1 VVSQSSFHCAI
12 LGAGPAGLIAAET
25 LAKQGVRVTVYD
37 RMPNPARKFLMAGR
51 GGLNLTHSE
60 PRVSFLSR
68 YGDAASFMA
77 PMLETFSPKALR
89 AWCDGLGEESFVG
102 SSGRVF
108 PKSFKA
114 SPLLR
119 AWLQRLQSLGVE
131 FKLRHEWCVLSDDGT
146 MLFRTPDGAQHHV
159 RADAVLLALGGASW
173 PRLGA
178 DGGWV
183 PLFRARNIPVTPLVA
198 SNVGVTVNWSPVLVE
213 RFAGSALKRLV
224 IRCGDH
230 VAKGEAI
237 ITAEGLEGG
246 AIYALGPALRDSLE
260 ATGQAQV
267 LLDLR
272 RDLTEDDLVKKL
284 SEPRGKKSVSTW
296 LLKAAGLSP
305 ASIALLREAGLGGE
319 GHMLKDVRAVAR
331 LIKALPITVTGMAGL
346 HRAIST
352 AGGIARDA
360 VNDALML
367 KALPGYFVAGE
378 MLDWDAPTG
387 GYLLQASFSTG
398 FVAANGSFKIRTAS
412 CRALSRALERALTMD
427 CIN

>member
-25 LAKQGVRVTVYD
+25 LAQQGVRVTVYD

-60 PRVSFLSR
+60 PRASFLSR
-68 YGDAASFMA
+68 YGDAASFIA
-77 PMLETFSPKALR
+77 PMLEAFSPEALR

-119 AWLQRLQSLGVE
+119 AWLRRLQSLGVQ
-131 FKLRHEWCVLSDDGT
+131 FRLRHEWCGLSDDGAL
-146 MLFRTPDGAQHHV
+146 LFRTADGAQHHM
-159 RADAVLLALGGASW
+159 RADAVLFALGGASW

-183 PLFRARNIPVTPLVA
+183 PLLRARDIPVTPLVP
-198 SNVGVTVNWSPVLVE
+198 SNVGVRVDWSPFLVE

-237 ITAEGLEGG
+237 ITAQGLEGG
-246 AIYALGPALRDSLE
+246 AIYALGPALRHSL
-260 ATGQAQV
+260 AASGQAQV
-267 LLDLR
+267 ILDLR

-319 GHMLKDVRAVAR
+319 GHTLKDMRAVAR
-331 LIKALPITVTGMAGL
+331 FIKALPITVTGMAGL
-346 HRAIST
+346 NRAIST

-360 VNDALML
+360 VDDALML

-398 FVAANGSFKIRTAS
+398 VVAANGILAW
-412 CRALSRALERALTMD
+412 RAAKAR
-427 CIN
+427 

>member
-1 VVSQSSFHCAI
+1 VSQSSFTCAI

-25 LAKQGVRVTVYD
+25 LARQNVSVTIYD

-60 PRVSFLSR
+60 PRASFLSR

-77 PMLETFSPKALR
+77 PMLEAFSPEALR

-119 AWLQRLQSLGVE
+119 AWLRRLQSLGVE
-131 FKLRHEWCVLSDDGT
+131 FKLRHEWRGFSDDGA
-146 MLFRTPDGAQHHV
+146 MLFRMPDGAQQVV
-159 RADAVLLALGGASW
+159 RADTVLLALGGASW

-178 DGGWV
+178 DGAWV
-183 PLFRARNIPVTPLVA
+183 SWARARTIPVTPLVA
-198 SNVGVTVNWSPVLVE
+198 SNVGVTVNWSPVLAE

-224 IRCGDH
+224 VRCGDRF
-230 VAKGEAI
+230 AKGEAI
-237 ITAEGLEGG
+237 ITAQGLEGG
-246 AIYALGPALRDSLE
+246 AIYALGPALRESL
-260 ATGQAQV
+260 ASTGQAQV
-267 LLDLR
+267 MLDLR
-272 RDLTEDDLVKKL
+272 RDLTEDALVHRL

-305 ASIALLREAGLGGE
+305 ASIALLREAGLGGH
-319 GHMLKDVRAVAR
+319 GHVPQDVRAIAR

-346 HRAIST
+346 DRAIST

-360 VNDALML
+360 VDDTLML

-387 GYLLQASFSTG
+387 GYLLQGSFSTG
-398 FVAANGSFKIRTAS
+398 VVAANGILAW
-412 CRALSRALERALTMD
+412 RATKMK
-427 CIN
+427 